1 MESGDLVAVQ
11 AAEPLDELVRMAADV
26 GRIGANISAT
36 ETGNGRIRAFPG
48 LAGYFQL
55 LEVWR
60 RRV

>member
-26 GRIGANISAT
+26 GETGANLSAT
-36 ETGNGRIRAFPG
+36 ETGSARIRACPG